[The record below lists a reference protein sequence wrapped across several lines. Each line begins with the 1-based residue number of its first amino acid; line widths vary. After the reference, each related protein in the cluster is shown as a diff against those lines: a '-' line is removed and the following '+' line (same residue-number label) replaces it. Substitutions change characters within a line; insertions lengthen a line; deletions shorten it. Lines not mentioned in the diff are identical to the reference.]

1 MTVVN
6 SCFLSDIHLLFMK
19 RVLLIK
25 GVYLNIKEELI
36 ENKKTRSHILMGCVL
51 LFVGMLLSFLTL
63 HDETFYKT
71 KIVKINDV
79 SEKIEREYKNKEK
92 RIKQTIKGE
101 IVNGSHK
108 GKSIELSH
116 KYYSSQ
122 VYDDVYSKGDR
133 VFIEKNN
140 EGYSISGKKRDH
152 HAVLM
157 IFILLA
163 MLVMVAGTKGI
174 TTFLSLIINLIVL
187 FGAIQLYVRG
197 INLVLVISIS
207 VILFALMLLG
217 FNTGFSKKTY
227 SAAISTV
234 VSLLI
239 ATLISYL
246 VMKLAPEP
254 NYEFFE
260 YLPQPYDV
268 YDAKLIFIA
277 SIIITGL
284 GAVMDIAVTMTSL
297 VSEILRKNSEVSV
310 RELKK
315 SCAKVGDDVLGT
327 MINVVFFSNV
337 AAAIPFLILSLKN
350 GIDVDK
356 VLKYNVFFDI
366 VRFFTGSIAT
376 VLAIPASAMVAVK
389 IFRKREEQ

>member
-1 MTVVN
+1 
-6 SCFLSDIHLLFMK
+6 MK

-122 VYDDVYSKGDR
+122 VYDDKYSQGDK
-133 VFIEKNN
+133 VFIEKSE
-140 EGYSISGKKRDH
+140 EGYSITGLKRDYYTVFMMS
-152 HAVLM
+152 A
-157 IFILLA
+157 LLSL
-163 MLVMVAGTKGI
+163 LVIVAGFKGF
-174 TTFLSLIINLIVL
+174 TTFISLIINLIILWLALKLHLQGV
-187 FGAIQLYVRG
+187 
-197 INLVLVISIS
+197 NLVLVTTVS
-207 VILFALMLLG
+207 VILFAFMLLV
-217 FNTGFSKKTY
+217 FNTGLSKKTY
-227 SAAISTV
+227 SAMISTILTLFASIAV
-234 VSLLI
+234 MLI
-239 ATLISYL
+239 
-246 VMKLAPEP
+246 VMKVSPSP

-268 YDAKLIFIA
+268 YDAKLIFIS

-297 VSEILRKNSEVSV
+297 VSEILRKNPKVSAE
-310 RELKK
+310 ELKK
-315 SCAKVGDDVLGT
+315 SCTKVGDDVLGT

-337 AAAIPFLILSLKN
+337 AAAIPFFILSLKN
-350 GIDVDK
+350 DIDIDK

-366 VRFFTGSIAT
+366 VRFLTGSIAT
-376 VLAIPASAMVAVK
+376 VLAIPVAALVAVK
-389 IFRKREEQ
+389 MFRKREEL